1 MFYVRLVTCDVRRAT
16 CTCNV
21 RANSTF
27 EISMQHSAGLDRLP
41 IPDGSGDSAGHGNH
55 GHYRL
60 SRREF
65 IGALAV
71 PAIAAACG
79 PRRPYDRRAFTIPER
94 SPVALLHAGSYRIDF
109 ADLIGRGLREL
120 SVDVRGKRVLL
131 KPNMVEY
138 EPGTAIN
145 THPLVVAGA
154 ALAFLS
160 AGAREVVVGE
170 GPGHRRDTEY
180 LVASTGLLDHLRE
193 HRLRFVDLNHD
204 DVRYVP
210 LRSRYTGLERI
221 ALPVELLQSDFIV
234 SMPKLKT
241 HHWAGITCSMKNFFG
256 AVPGA
261 VYGWPKNLLHVKGIS
276 QSILD
281 LTATIRPHFAIVDS
295 VTAMEGD
302 GPIMGRPREL
312 GFVAMSRDLV
322 AVDATCSRIIGLDPR
337 KLMYLGEAGFY
348 LGNLD
353 SARIEHRGEP
363 VERYATTFDVIDAF
377 KPARL

>member
-1 MFYVRLVTCDVRRAT
+1 L
-16 CTCNV
+16 
-21 RANSTF
+21 
-27 EISMQHSAGLDRLP
+27 
-41 IPDGSGDSAGHGNH
+41 
-55 GHYRL
+55 
-60 SRREF
+60 
-65 IGALAV
+65 AL

-79 PRRPYDRRAFTIPER
+79 RRRPYDRRAFSVPER
-94 SPVALLHAGSYRIDF
+94 SDVLLLHAGSYHTDF

-120 SVDVRGKRVLL
+120 AVDVRGKRVLL

-145 THPLVVAGA
+145 THPLVIAGA
-154 ALAFLS
+154 AVAFLS

-170 GPGHRRDTEY
+170 GPGHRRDSEY
-180 LVASTGLLDHLRE
+180 LVTSTGLFDHLRE
-193 HRLRFVDLNHD
+193 HHLRFVDLNHD

-210 LRSRYTGLERI
+210 LESRYTGLDGV

-241 HHWAGITCSMKNFFG
+241 HHWAGMTCSMKNFFG

-261 VYGWPKNLLHVKGIS
+261 VYGWPKNLLHAKGIN

-281 LTATIRPHFAIVDS
+281 LNATIRPHFAIVDG

-312 GFVAMSRDLV
+312 GLIAMGRDLV
-322 AVDATCSRIIGLDPR
+322 AVDGTCSRIIGLDPR
-337 KLMYLGEAGFY
+337 KLMYLGEAAHY

-353 SARIEHRGEP
+353 PARIEQRGERID
-363 VERYATTFDVIDAF
+363 RYATTFDVIDF
-377 KPARL
+377 FNGARL